1 MIRRALLTLTSV
13 AALMGAAS
21 TLVQAEEYR
30 SIAHTFEAT
39 QIAEGL
45 EVPWSMAWLPNGDM
59 LVTERPGRL
68 RIIRNGTLLAAPVEG
83 VPMVHHQGQ
92 GGLFDVVPHPDFASN
107 KLIYLSFAKPLAEG
121 STTAVVRGT
130 FENDRLANLETVFE
144 ADTAGRDGHYGARIV
159 FDGQGYMFISIGDRQ
174 ASPSGDLAAHA
185 AQDLTNHNGT
195 VVRLHDDGRVPS
207 DNPFVGRRDA
217 LPEIYSY
224 GHRNPQSL
232 TLNPITGDLWAG
244 EHGPQGGDELNIVKA
259 GINYGWP
266 VIGYGVNYG
275 PGRPIHASQQQD
287 GMEGP
292 KHYWVPSIATS
303 GLMIYGGDLFPN
315 WKGDAFVGGLRGQL
329 LARVDIN
336 DAGDMVISDESLM
349 VGIGRVRDV
358 REGPDGA
365 IYVATENRG
374 ILRLT
379 PAD

>member
-1 MIRRALLTLTSV
+1 MIRRALLTLTSA
-13 AALMGAAS
+13 AALMSAAT

-30 SIAHTFEAT
+30 SMAHTFEAT
-39 QIAEGL
+39 QVAEGL

-83 VPMVHHQGQ
+83 VPAVHHQGQ
-92 GGLFDVVPHPDFASN
+92 GGLFDVVPHPEFASN
-107 KLIYLSFAKPLAEG
+107 KLVYLSFAKPLNDG
-121 STTAVVRGT
+121 STTAIVRGT
-130 FENDRLANLETVFE
+130 FENDRLANVETVFE

-159 FDGQGYMFISIGDRQ
+159 FDNEGYMFVSIGDRQ

-224 GHRNPQSL
+224 GHRNPQSM

-259 GINYGWP
+259 GVNYGWP

-275 PGRPIHASQQQD
+275 PGRPIHESQQKD

-315 WKGDAFVGGLRGQL
+315 WKGDAFIGGLRGQL

-336 DAGDMVISDESLM
+336 DAGDTVINDESLM

-365 IYVATENRG
+365 IYVATENKG

-379 PAD
+379 PAN